1 MKNFLL
7 FFAVIYS
14 TILSGGVNLLVNP
27 SWQGNPLRPWRGERY
42 TISNGVA
49 TISAKGGNG
58 SLWQPFEKAQAGKVY
73 RFTAEV
79 RSDGANEF
87 RFAGYWPAKEN
98 GKTVSKASD
107 NWQWIKAGKEWETI
121 ETIIKYSKDPVR
133 CPYASL
139 TVRKGSV
146 ETRNWKIEE
155 VTGNE
160 LRFLTANLLVNP
172 TLKGNP
178 PHPWRGNGFEIRKDF
193 AVITVAN
200 GKLSSLW
207 QPFTTAKGGKRYL
220 LSAELRSDGE
230 NEFRFC
236 GYWPARVNGKQVSQC
251 SDNWKWLK
259 VGTAWHRFE
268 TIIDFPENAIRY
280 PYISLAVRKG
290 SVEVRNWMLEEL
302 PPEEKA
308 TPSLGGEWKLHRSSR
323 LGTEKDAPGVKNP
336 EITGISIH
344 VPGAELNNI
353 KLTPGKFYQLNFE
366 VVGKGESG
374 TTTGFHG
381 YRLEFMDA
389 NGKSLYRVPWQDVWN
404 QLWQKKSIKM
414 DFIPQNTSKI
424 ALRLYASTKGHVAF
438 RNFQLTEYT
447 PDPFEKYGIVLTTPG
462 YRNAIYASM
471 PVKSIAGMI
480 TSDGRVSS
488 GKITLADGNKIL
500 AEAKFGA
507 DGKFTIPFVPAAAGE
522 YLLTA
527 DTFDKNGKLLKKLT
541 TELYRYDK
549 APHEFIQGKNRNFY
563 MDGKVVLPILFMST
577 PGDEDCL
584 KASAAA
590 GFTGYI
596 NLAGSESTAWNAL
609 ERARNCNQ
617 KIILGVRYC
626 EDGNI
631 EAWKKRVAAM
641 LSSRVTS
648 HPALLGYFLADE
660 PLWVGA
666 NINWFT
672 ASAKFLRQHDP
683 FHPVWMNSA
692 PLSSIKENRPYCDA
706 VDINGIDI
714 YPIPYPS
721 NHSSLD
727 DKYPTAV
734 GKYTKTMYE
743 TTYGRKSIWM
753 VLQGTSWHEMGG
765 NRKGYYP
772 TLSELRFMN
781 YDAVFSGSN
790 GLVYWGTQYT
800 KSPQFFRDL
809 RKSVNE
815 VYLLAPALLEG
826 RRTMLAAPAGARIFK
841 VEYQN
846 KNYFIVF
853 NDTPKE
859 QNFTFDLKQG
869 GEFAVL
875 FENRNISAV
884 NGKLTDRFIPFA
896 CHWYSMDELPETP
909 ELPKYTFAEDPFDKL
924 CRLRTTGRKK
934 FVSSAS
940 WIWDKSTCKAQG
952 SSAWLEKH
960 FTLGK
965 VPVNAKILVGSDDS
979 CKVYINGKYA
989 GSHHTWN
996 LIKSIDIA
1004 KFLKPGENIISVNV
1018 SDSGHLPC
1026 GFIAEIQY
1034 TGADGK
1040 TVKIVTDKTWLGA
1053 PEKDGSYQPVEILAP
1068 LGQGA
1073 WANKV
1078 YLAE

>member
-14 TILSGGVNLLVNP
+14 TMLFGGENLLVNP
-27 SWQGNPLRPWRGERY
+27 AWQGTPLRPWRGERY
-42 TISNGVA
+42 SISNGTA
-49 TISAKGGNG
+49 TISAQGGNA
-58 SLWQPFEKAQAGKVY
+58 SLWQPFEKAKAGKVY

-79 RSDGANEF
+79 RSNGANEF
-87 RFAGYWPAKEN
+87 RFCGYWPAKEN

-107 NWQWIKAGKEWETI
+107 NWQWIKAGKEWEKI
-121 ETIIKYSKDPVR
+121 ETVIKYSKDPIR
-133 CPYASL
+133 CPYVSL

-155 VTGNE
+155 LTGEELAYVTK
-160 LRFLTANLLVNP
+160 NLLVNP
-172 TLKGNP
+172 RWKGVP
-178 PHPWRGNGFEIRKDF
+178 PLGWRGEKIDIRNGI
-193 AVITVAN
+193 AVVSAEN
-200 GKLSSLW
+200 GKLRSLW
-207 QPFTTAKGGKRYL
+207 QPFSTAKGGKRYR
-220 LSAELRSDGE
+220 LSADIRSDGE

-268 TIIDFPENAIRY
+268 TIINFPENAIRY
-280 PYISLAVRKG
+280 PYISLTVRKG
-290 SVEVRNWMLEEL
+290 SVETKNWMLEEL
-302 PPEEKA
+302 PPEELP
-308 TPSLGGEWKLHRSSR
+308 TSWLGGKWKMHRTSR
-323 LGTEKDAPGVKNP
+323 LGVEKDAPGVKNP
-336 EITGISIH
+336 EITEISIH
-344 VPGAELNNI
+344 VPGAELTNI
-353 KLTPGKFYQLNFE
+353 KVTPGQLYQLNFE

-381 YRLEFMDA
+381 YRLEFLDA

-404 QLWQKKSIKM
+404 QLWQKKSIRM
-414 DFIPQNTSKI
+414 DFLPEKTSQI
-424 ALRLYASTKGHVAF
+424 SIRLYAQSKGFVAF
-438 RNFQLTEYT
+438 RNFALTPYT

-462 YRNAIYASM
+462 YRNAIYATM
-471 PVKSIAGMI
+471 PVKNIAGLI
-480 TSDGRVSS
+480 TSDGKVAG
-488 GKITLADGNKIL
+488 GKITLADGEKIL
-500 AEAKFGA
+500 AESDIKA
-507 DGKFTIPFVPAAAGE
+507 DGTFVIPFVPARAGK

-527 DTFDKNGKLLKKLT
+527 DTRDKNGKPLKKLT
-541 TELYRYDK
+541 APLYRYER
-549 APHEFIQGKNRNFY
+549 AAHEFIQGADRNFF
-563 MDGKVVLPILFMST
+563 MDGKVVLPILFMT
-577 PGDEDCL
+577 VPGDEDCL
-584 KASAAA
+584 KAAAAA
-590 GFTGYI
+590 GFTGYL
-596 NLAGSESTAWNAL
+596 NLAGSEAAAWTAL
-609 ERARNCNQ
+609 ERAKRCNQ

-641 LSSRVTS
+641 LSPRVLS

-666 NINWFT
+666 NLNWFT
-672 ASAKFLRQHDP
+672 ASGKFLRQHDP

-692 PLSSIKENRPYCDA
+692 PLSSIEENRPYCDA

-727 DKYPTAV
+727 DKYPTSV
-734 GKYTKTMYE
+734 GKYTRTMYE

-765 NRKGYYP
+765 RRKGYYP

-790 GLVYWGTQYT
+790 GLVYWGTQHT

-896 CHWYSMDELPETP
+896 CHWYTMDELPETP
-909 ELPKYTFAEDPFDKL
+909 ELPKYDFAEDPFDKL
-924 CRLRTTGRKK
+924 CRMRTTEQKK

-940 WIWDKSTCKAQG
+940 WIWDRSTSRSQG
-952 SSAWLEKH
+952 SSAWLEKR
-960 FTLGK
+960 FTLDKLPENGK
-965 VPVNAKILVGSDDS
+965 LLAGSDDH
-979 CKVYINGKYA
+979 CAIYINGRYV
-989 GSHHTWN
+989 GSHSSWN
-996 LIKSIDIA
+996 AIKTFEIT
-1004 KFLKPGENIISVNV
+1004 KFLKTGENVVLINV

-1026 GFIAEIQY
+1026 GFIAEIRLSA
-1034 TGADGK
+1034 ADGK
-1040 TVKIVTDKTWLGA
+1040 VVKIVSDGSWLGS
-1053 PEKDGSYQPVEILAP
+1053 PRKEGKYQPVEILAP
-1068 LGQGA
+1068 LGEGA

-1078 YLAE
+1078 YMAE